1 MSVSKPTTVNEYMAS
16 FPKETKALLL
26 QMKSIILKACPQAE
40 EKIGYAMPAY
50 RYNGVLVYFAGYKN
64 HIGFYPSGSGIVE
77 FQYKLSEYKFSKG
90 AIQFPLDKP
99 LPIKLITEIVK
110 FRAKQ
115 NEEKETL
122 KKQKASIFRLRPVTI
137 STNKVKKK

>member
-1 MSVSKPTTVNEYMAS
+1 MNTIKPISVTEYIAA
-16 FPKETKALLL
+16 FPKETQALLL
-26 QMKSIILKACPQAE
+26 QMQSIIVKACPQAE

-77 FQYKLSEYKFSKG
+77 FQHKLTEYKFSKG

-99 LPIKLITEIVK
+99 VPIKLITEIVK

-115 NEEKETL
+115 NEEKEML
-122 KKQKASIFRLRPVTI
+122 KKNQQS
-137 STNKVKKK
+137 KKK